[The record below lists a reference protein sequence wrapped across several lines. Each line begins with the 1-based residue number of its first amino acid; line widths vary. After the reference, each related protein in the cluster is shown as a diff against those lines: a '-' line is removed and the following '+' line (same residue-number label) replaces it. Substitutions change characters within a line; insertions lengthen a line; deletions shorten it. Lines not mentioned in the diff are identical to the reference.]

1 MMTVFLLVLVL
12 MLLGVG
18 GMAIGVMFGRKPISG
33 SCGGVGATGVSGGTC
48 ELCGG
53 NPNACES
60 EEDAPRA
67 SRSKR
72 AGKDAFYDAS
82 R

>member
-1 MMTVFLLVLVL
+1 MMTVFLLVLTL

-33 SCGGVGATGVSGGTC
+33 SCGGVGATGVTGGTC

-60 EEDAPRA
+60 DESPKAARKE
-67 SRSKR
+67 R